1 MKPQRIRRWAL
12 TGGVIGAF
20 VLAGLGAPTAR
31 AAEPIR
37 IGFGMALTGG
47 LSANGKP
54 ALLAVQ
60 IWKDDV
66 NKRGG
71 LLGRPVELVYYDDQ
85 TNPATVPGI
94 YTKLLDVDKVDLVIS
109 GYGTNM
115 LAPAMPIAMQR
126 KKVFIGLLG
135 LAVNSEFHYPN
146 YFAMIPSG
154 PDPKPSFTKGFV
166 DLAVRQN
173 PK

>member
-12 TGGVIGAF
+12 TGGVIGAL

-37 IGFGMALTGG
+37 IGFGMAQTGG

-54 ALLAVQ
+54 ALLALP

-71 LLGRPVELVYYDDQ
+71 LLGRPGELVYSDHP
-85 TNPATVPGI
+85 TNPAPVPGI
-94 YTKLLDVDKVDLVIS
+94 YPTL
-109 GYGTNM
+109 
-115 LAPAMPIAMQR
+115 R
-126 KKVFIGLLG
+126 
-135 LAVNSEFHYPN
+135 
-146 YFAMIPSG
+146 
-154 PDPKPSFTKGFV
+154 
-166 DLAVRQN
+166 
-173 PK
+173 

>member
-12 TGGVIGAF
+12 TGGVIGAL

-71 LLGRPVELVYYDDQ
+71 LLGRPVELVYYDRSEEHTSELQ
-85 TNPATVPGI
+85 SQSNLVCR
-94 YTKLLDVDKVDLVIS
+94 LLLE
-109 GYGTNM
+109 
-115 LAPAMPIAMQR
+115 
-126 KKVFIGLLG
+126 KKKKKYITSLHL
-135 LAVNSEFHYPN
+135 
-146 YFAMIPSG
+146 
-154 PDPKPSFTKGFV
+154 
-166 DLAVRQN
+166 
-173 PK
+173 